1 MHAHCT
7 TTGAVD
13 GELTLQIKDYALYSA
28 TWRARSERGM
38 FNQDGPSSVEVL
50 DTDCRFLSGIAVAVF
65 CIFRDK
71 IAARLDPA
79 LSHQCG
85 TVRL

>member
-1 MHAHCT
+1 MQSHCT

-13 GELTLQIKDYALYSA
+13 GELTLQIEDYALYSA

-38 FNQDGPSSVEVL
+38 FNQDGPSSPEVL
-50 DTDCRFLSGIAVAVF
+50 DRDCRFLSGIAVAVF

-71 IAARLDPA
+71 NAAGVDPA

>member
-1 MHAHCT
+1 MHAHCP

-13 GELTLQIKDYALYSA
+13 GELTLQIEDYALYSA
-28 TWRARSERGM
+28 SAKRRGM
-38 FNQDGPSSVEVL
+38 FSQDGRSSAEVL
-50 DTDCRFLSGIAVAVF
+50 DTDCRFLSGIAVAVV

-71 IAARLDPA
+71 NAAGLDPT